1 VHCSPSAHT
10 RPRVSPNPLV
20 PELSLRALHLAAISV
35 VASLSLLAAGCAST
49 SATTGFVPAGE
60 GNRYADPEQLVVV
73 TVDNPLTQAAPRPGS
88 TPRGYVGSAGYVAS
102 DTARRAIRDIEKQYS
117 LKVVTAWPI
126 AALGVHCAVLRIPA
140 GSSRDSVLAQLGKDA
155 RIRLAE
161 PMNNFASR
169 AGGYNDPYAGLQRG
183 FMSIGAEGAQQWSR
197 GEHVRVAVIDT
208 GIDSGHPDFGGR
220 VVVRENF
227 VDRDAAQFDR
237 DRHGTAVAGVI
248 SASANNK
255 LGIVGIAPAV
265 ELMAFKAC
273 WQLSPDSDA
282 ARCNSLTLAQ
292 ALVAA
297 MDHQAQIVNLSLT
310 GPPDALLN
318 SLIAAG
324 AARGILFVGAAPDDA
339 DPTGFPA
346 GAPAVIRVDSVEQGG
361 TRNDV
366 LRAPGRNIV
375 TLVPGGRYD
384 FVSGS
389 SLATA
394 HVTGAIALLV
404 AKSKR
409 LDRPM
414 AWRLLRQSEE
424 QRPEA
429 ASSINVCAALAELLN
444 QARCAVQG
452 LTPPDATQLTRAPT
466 GP

>member
-1 VHCSPSAHT
+1 
-10 RPRVSPNPLV
+10 
-20 PELSLRALHLAAISV
+20 LSRRAVQFAAIA
-35 VASLSLLAAGCAST
+35 VAALTLLNGCATTPAAAGL
-49 SATTGFVPAGE
+49 VPAGE
-60 GNRYADPEQLVVV
+60 GNRYADPDQLVVV
-73 TVDNPLTQAAPRPGS
+73 TVDNTLAQSAPRPGS
-88 TPRGYVGSAGYVAS
+88 SPRGYVGSVGYVAS
-102 DTARRAIRDIEKQYS
+102 DAARRAIRDIGKQYG
-117 LKVVTAWPI
+117 LTVVTAWPI

-140 GSSRDSVLAQLGKDA
+140 GSSRDSLLAQLGKDA
-155 RIRLAE
+155 RVRLAE
-161 PMNNFASR
+161 PMNDFTSR
-169 AGGYNDPYAGLQRG
+169 AGNYNDPYAGLQRG
-183 FMSIGAEGAQQWSR
+183 FMSIGAEGAQQWSL

-208 GIDSGHPDFGGR
+208 GLDTRHPDFGGR

-248 SASANNK
+248 SAAANNR

-310 GPPDALLN
+310 GPPDPLLN

-324 AARGILFVGAAPDDA
+324 AARGILFVGAAPDDT
-339 DPTGFPA
+339 DPAGFPA
-346 GAPAVIRVDSVEQGG
+346 GAPAVIRVDSAELGG

-375 TLVPGGRYD
+375 TLVPGGSYD

-404 AKSKR
+404 AKSRR

-429 ASSINVCAALAELLN
+429 TSSINVCAALAELLN
-444 QARCAVQG
+444 QARCAAQG
-452 LTPPDATQLTRAPT
+452 PLLPDASQLTLAPT